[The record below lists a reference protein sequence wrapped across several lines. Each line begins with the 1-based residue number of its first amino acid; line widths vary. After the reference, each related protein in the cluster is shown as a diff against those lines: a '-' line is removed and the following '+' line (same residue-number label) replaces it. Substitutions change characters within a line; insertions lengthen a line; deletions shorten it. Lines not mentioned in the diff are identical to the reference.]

1 MLDTK
6 TIYETAMKQIDN
18 VEPIP
23 LTYSYSDTQF
33 EILCKYIKEFESKLD
48 SEHEVGLLLT
58 NFGQT
63 VTMHVTEIGYE
74 KSVLMVFKGYVNGK
88 MSTLIQHINQ
98 LNFLL
103 TSVPKEDDRPKKPIG
118 FVVPTA
124 E

>member
-18 VEPIP
+18 IEPIP

-58 NFGQT
+58 NFGQS
-63 VTMHVTEIGYE
+63 VTMHV
-74 KSVLMVFKGYVNGK
+74 
-88 MSTLIQHINQ
+88 
-98 LNFLL
+98 
-103 TSVPKEDDRPKKPIG
+103 KE
-118 FVVPTA
+118 
-124 E
+124 